1 MERSVTTVVVHIAVN
16 FKSSYIMDV
25 WVYLNLNLR
34 ISMEYLIDYGFGSYK
49 SVLYPFSTY
58 DMSLVLGKRT
68 SAALTNSYKE
78 LLMHFFPSKVY
89 IDTGIRKIL
98 SENPLIKVCPKNNYL

>member
-1 MERSVTTVVVHIAVN
+1 MERIITAVVVHIAVN

-34 ISMEYLIDYGFGSYK
+34 ISMQYLIDYGVGSYK

-58 DMSLVLGKRT
+58 DVSLVFGKRT
-68 SAALTNSYKE
+68 PADLTNSYKE